1 MPQLNYL
8 YTNPAW
14 EYLLQKESHVTE
26 KGEVSHDDWGLVSV
40 LGKDRWSESC
50 VISNVGRKE
59 KKRN

>member
-1 MPQLNYL
+1 MPWLNYL

-40 LGKDRWSESC
+40 LGKD
-50 VISNVGRKE
+50 
-59 KKRN
+59 